1 MAFHELATN
10 AVKYGALSNGT
21 GNVTIRWA
29 LTDDSN
35 PRLVLNWRE
44 SKGPAVASTRRRG
57 FGTEVMVQMVEHAL
71 DADVALDFD
80 RLGVHWR
87 VSAPKATVI
96 DGTRSGLTSFRI
108 GEVA

>member
-10 AVKYGALSNGT
+10 AVKYGALSNGA
-21 GNVTIRWA
+21 GNVSVRWA

-35 PRLVLNWRE
+35 PRLLLNWQE
-44 SKGPAVASTRRRG
+44 SNGPAVISPIHRG

-71 DADVALDFD
+71 DADVALDYHP
-80 RLGVHWR
+80 LGVRWR

-96 DGTRSGLTSFRI
+96 DGTRSGFTSGRG
-108 GEVA
+108 GEVS